1 MDADSGKIVQALEIG
16 PGPDG
21 CVFDAKKKLVFS
33 SNGGDGTISVIR
45 EAAPGK
51 FEVARTIKTQVSAKT
66 IALDPRTHRL
76 YLSAATPENAP
87 AAQKTTRGSRRRYV
101 PGSFVVVVVG
111 E

>member
-1 MDADSGKIVQALEIG
+1 
-16 PGPDG
+16 
-21 CVFDAKKKLVFS
+21 
-33 SNGGDGTISVIR
+33 VIR

-76 YLSAATPENAP
+76 YLSAAAPESAP
-87 AAQKTTRGSRRRYV
+87 AAKQATRGFRRRYV